1 MVCRLDSVG
10 LIHKKM
16 IILRLWQSFKR
27 TETPEYFK
35 KNENDNAVL
44 IEVLKIKVCFVVCDN
59 VFLQIFYNCSN
70 VEETFSWH
78 N

>member
-16 IILRLWQSFKR
+16 IILRLWQSLKR
-27 TETPEYFK
+27 TETPEYLK

-44 IEVLKIKVCFVVCDN
+44 IEVLKTRRFIYVIRRIRKYQ
-59 VFLQIFYNCSN
+59 L
-70 VEETFSWH
+70 H
-78 N
+78 